1 VPQNAVVINLS
12 SNKNEAPVIELVSN
26 YAELPAAVK
35 HRPQPRARHEWGQ
48 SEIKPQQNSLYK
60 EIIMST

>member
-1 VPQNAVVINLS
+1 
-12 SNKNEAPVIELVSN
+12 VIELVSN